1 MGSLL
6 MHVCVSNIVK
16 EKLNLTNKFLVGTV
30 MPDLIKLEKD
40 ERTKSHYLKKF
51 VYNNGVKELPDINK
65 FITDNKDNLNDEE
78 KLGYLAH
85 LIEDRIWF
93 EKYIPKYI
101 KCMNNNENLVICLK
115 NGCFKDAKQFT
126 NELYSDYMKIGDY
139 IIDKYNINS
148 KKIREDLF
156 YYLKKDIY
164 REIVNKYILDKQ
176 YINDKEMFF
185 FTTQD
190 INYYI
195 KESVNEVLK
204 ILSEILGE

>member
-148 KKIREDLF
+148 KKKIGRASCRERVCL
-156 YYLKKDIY
+156 Y
-164 REIVNKYILDKQ
+164 V
-176 YINDKEMFF
+176 
-185 FTTQD
+185 
-190 INYYI
+190 
-195 KESVNEVLK
+195 
-204 ILSEILGE
+204 